1 MINVSYI
8 GPCVGAADSS
18 ATWDT
23 PPPLDSDLYPAFKTA
38 LKRYLRDRLVVI
50 PILSEKEREKR
61 ETKAA
66 NFTRPPTKQPECIVG
81 GVSYSL
87 CVDLLQLADESDF
100 NAIPDEWFPV
110 ALD

>member
-23 PPPLDSDLYPAFKTA
+23 PPPIDSNLYPAFKTA
-38 LKRYLRDRLVVI
+38 LKRYLRDRLVVV

-61 ETKAA
+61 ESKAA
-66 NFTRPPTKQPECIVG
+66 KFTRPPTKQPECIVG
-81 GVSYSL
+81 GVSFLQTSGS
-87 CVDLLQLADESDF
+87 LQLADEYR
-100 NAIPDEWFPV
+100 P
-110 ALD
+110 

>member
-1 MINVSYI
+1 MINVSSSPR
-8 GPCVGAADSS
+8 GQGAADSS

-23 PPPLDSDLYPAFKTA
+23 PPCLDSDLYPPFKTA

-50 PILSEKEREKR
+50 PILSGKEREKR

-66 NFTRPPTKQPECIVG
+66 RFTRPPTKQPECIVG
-81 GVSYSL
+81 GVSSSL
-87 CVDLLQLADESDF
+87 CVDPLQLADESDF
-100 NAIPDEWFPV
+100 DAIPDEWFPV

>member
-1 MINVSYI
+1 MINVSYEALE
-8 GPCVGAADSS
+8 CEGAADYS

-23 PPPLDSDLYPAFKTA
+23 PPPIDSDLYPAFKTA

-81 GVSYSL
+81 GVSFLQTFGSL
-87 CVDLLQLADESDF
+87 QQADE
-100 NAIPDEWFPV
+100 PRP
-110 ALD
+110 